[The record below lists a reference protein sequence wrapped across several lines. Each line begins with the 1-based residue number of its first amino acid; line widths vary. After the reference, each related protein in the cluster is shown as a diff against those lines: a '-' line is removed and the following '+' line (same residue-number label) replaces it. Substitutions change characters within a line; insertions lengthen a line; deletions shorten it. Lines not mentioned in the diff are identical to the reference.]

1 MPTLPSI
8 LIRHIHLPSI
18 TPFPI
23 AQRLQ
28 SHLVSQFLA
37 YKASLSTPTPL
48 SPPPPTIL
56 TFVPTAVY
64 TTGRREHDDI
74 TPKQLKVL
82 KAPLTPSRKT
92 TTNRFRNPE
101 WADVVPTLRGG
112 QTTFHGP
119 GQLVIYPILD
129 LKPLPIPSAL
139 PTFSASAEVGNG
151 EEGNGKGLESKNV
164 PVYSQWP
171 KGISVRCYVHLL
183 EQCTINTLAHWTL
196 TGIRT
201 SNPGVWEK
209 SGERKIAALGV
220 HLRRNITSYG
230 VGLNIST
237 DMQWFDR
244 IVACG
249 LVGKGVVSMR
259 DLGEE
264 IGSWERTMV
273 NEGKIEF
280 LARKVEE
287 AQATAERL
295 GEKVDE
301 QGRRERKRQWLET
314 LQNKTGGQLRARLKP
329 GTVAR
334 TWVREFAR
342 GLVGEGGEECVVK
355 VSMEDLD
362 VPESLMDAYKLAT
375 EPWRHDWENDW

>member
-1 MPTLPSI
+1 MPPLPSL

-18 TPFPI
+18 TPFHL

-28 SHLVSQFLA
+28 THLVSQFLS

-48 SPPPPTIL
+48 PPPTPTIL
-56 TFVPTAVY
+56 TFVPTPVY
-64 TTGRREHDDI
+64 TTGRREHDDLS
-74 TPKQLKVL
+74 PEQLAIL
-82 KAPLTPSRKT
+82 KAPLTPLRKT
-92 TTNRFRNPE
+92 TTNRHRNPE

-119 GQLVIYPILD
+119 GQLVVYPILD
-129 LKPLPIPSAL
+129 LKPLSIPSA
-139 PTFSASAEVGNG
+139 SAAELEASNR
-151 EEGNGKGLESKNV
+151 ENGKVIESSNV
-164 PVYSQWP
+164 PIYSQWP
-171 KGISVRCYVHLL
+171 KGISVRCYVNLL
-183 EQCTINTLAHWTL
+183 EQSTINTLAHWTL

-201 SNPGVWEK
+201 SNPGVWEQ

-237 DMQWFDR
+237 DLQWFDR

-264 IGSWERTMV
+264 CGSWEWSSL

-280 LARKVEE
+280 LARKVDEALLAAEKMGLKEREE
-287 AQATAERL
+287 
-295 GEKVDE
+295 GNSP
-301 QGRRERKRQWLET
+301 QGRKPWLES
-314 LQNKTGGQLRARLKP
+314 LQYKTGGQLRARMKP
-329 GTVAR
+329 GIVAR

-342 GLVGEGGEECVVK
+342 GLVGDGGEECVVK
-355 VSMEDLD
+355 VGIEDVD
-362 VPESLMDAYKLAT
+362 VPESWMDAYKLAT